1 MKTLLKISL
10 FVLFP
15 LIVFPQTLYTST
27 ISATDSLGTYIR
39 IGEGE
44 YITNMTTV
52 DSLTGSA
59 DSLADASKTVE
70 FFVKFA
76 KDTTGLWK
84 DSTVALL
91 QSDGWALISDY
102 NNGTTIYDP
111 ILVKNVNTPL
121 QFQQMAHYI
130 GSSTTRGSNQ
140 LFIIPY
146 FTTAVGTDATIKFYT
161 IKINQ

>member
-1 MKTLLKISL
+1 MRTLIKIAL

-15 LIVFPQTLYTST
+15 LIMFPQTLYTSI
-27 ISATDSLGTYIR
+27 ISATDSLGTYMR

-91 QSDGWALISDY
+91 QSDGWALISVYDT
-102 NNGTTIYDP
+102 GTTIYGP
-111 ILVKNVNTPL
+111 VLVKDVNTPL
-121 QFQQMAHYI
+121 YFQQMAPYV